1 MKLYL
6 LTSLFSIL
14 VLTSCSSPQKSTG
27 SIQNTS
33 GNTIEVQPQLDS
45 AQTPQSL
52 VGLPQTQYGGFVL
65 KPGFY
70 EAEFKTY
77 CLQPGT
83 PDPHN
88 GDAYVQSP
96 ISGYR
101 KDIIESV
108 LLNSREQ
115 KDMEQRNIQ
124 LLLWSIVS
132 GSNFNN
138 LSYSVQNDAAKLLT
152 PKQIFQLK
160 GGVIGV
166 IKKASYTTGLLN
178 SNSAIKQL
186 FETGVNSYEA
196 YERIAINH
204 EQSQIIKRGVKYN
217 QWYRQN
223 ENYYVRFIPESYKKV
238 KIQVYVPD
246 GLLDADGKLNG
257 EYLVYDPTGQQGI
270 PTFTNAQ
277 RLGIGAP
284 VIVGIVRQVIKINKA
299 LPPPKK
305 SPQKKTN
312 PQTAM

>member
-1 MKLYL
+1 MKLSL
-6 LTSLFSIL
+6 LGSLFFIS
-14 VLTSCSSPQKSTG
+14 VLIACSSSRRGTE
-27 SIQNTS
+27 SIQN
-33 GNTIEVQPQLDS
+33 NTVDATEVQPQTDS
-45 AQTPQSL
+45 SEAPQSL
-52 VGLPQTQYGGFVL
+52 MDLPQTQFGGFVL
-65 KPGFY
+65 KPGLY
-70 EAEFKTY
+70 ETEFKTY

-88 GDAYVQSP
+88 GDAYVQGP

-108 LLNSREQ
+108 LINSRDQ

-132 GSNFNN
+132 GSNFNS

-160 GGVIGV
+160 GGVVGI
-166 IKKASYTTGLLN
+166 IKEASYTTGILN

-186 FETGVNSYEA
+186 FETGISSYEA
-196 YERIAINH
+196 YERIAVRH
-204 EQSQIIKRGVKYN
+204 EQSQIVKRGVKYN
-217 QWYRQN
+217 QWYLQK

-257 EYLVYDPTGQQGI
+257 DYLVFDPTGRQGI

-277 RLGIGAP
+277 RLGVGAP
-284 VIVGIVRQVIKINKA
+284 VIIGIVRQVIKINKA
-299 LPPPKK
+299 IPPPKK
-305 SPQKKTN
+305 TPAKKN
-312 PQTAM
+312 DPKIAM

>member
-1 MKLYL
+1 MNLSL
-6 LTSLFSIL
+6 LRNIVFVSLFAA
-14 VLTSCSSPQKSTG
+14 CSSSRKSSESSQT
-27 SIQNTS
+27 NTV
-33 GNTIEVQPQLDS
+33 NAVEVQPQIDS
-45 AQTPQSL
+45 ARAPQSL
-52 VGLPQTQYGGFVL
+52 MDLPQTQYGGFVL

-70 EAEFKTY
+70 EADFKTY

-83 PDPHN
+83 PDPHS
-88 GDAYVQSP
+88 GDAYVQAP
-96 ISGYR
+96 VSGYR
-101 KDIIESV
+101 KEIIESV
-108 LLNSREQ
+108 LINSKEHEN
-115 KDMEQRNIQ
+115 MEQRNIQ

-132 GSNFNN
+132 GSDFNS

-160 GGVIGV
+160 GGVVGM
-166 IKKASYTTGLLN
+166 IKEVSYTTGILN

-186 FETGVNSYEA
+186 FQTGISSYEA
-196 YERIAINH
+196 YERIAVRQ

-217 QWYRQN
+217 QWYPQK

-257 EYLVYDPTGQQGI
+257 EYLVFDPTGRQGI

-277 RLGIGAP
+277 RLGVGAP

-299 LPPPKK
+299 IPPPKK
-305 SPQKKTN
+305 TPAKKN
-312 PQTAM
+312 DPKVAM